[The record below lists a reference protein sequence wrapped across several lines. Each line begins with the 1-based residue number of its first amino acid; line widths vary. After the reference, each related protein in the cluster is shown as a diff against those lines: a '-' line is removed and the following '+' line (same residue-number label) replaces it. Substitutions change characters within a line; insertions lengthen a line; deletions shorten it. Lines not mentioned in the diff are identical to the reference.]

1 MAHQRRQFLHLA
13 AGAAVLPAIA
23 LLPANAIAQQR
34 SLKEQLVGTWALVV
48 CEVVA
53 PDGAKTPL
61 VVGRNPAG
69 QYIFTPDD
77 HFSFQAAA
85 ELPRFAS
92 GENRK
97 TTPEENKAVVEGSI
111 AYYGTYTANDAERTV
126 TLHIERSSFPNLNGS
141 DGKRIITALTADDMS
156 YINPARRGGGA
167 INCAYR
173 RAK

>member
-1 MAHQRRQFLHLA
+1 VIYPSRAD
-13 AGAAVLPAIA
+13 
-23 LLPANAIAQQR
+23 IAQQK
-34 SLKEQLVGTWALVV
+34 SLKEQIIGTWALVV

-53 PDGAKTPL
+53 PDGSKAPL
-61 VVGRNPAG
+61 VVGSNPAG
-69 QYIFTPDD
+69 QYIFTPDS

-85 ELPRFAS
+85 DLPKFAS
-92 GENRK
+92 GENGK
-97 TTPEENKAVVEGSI
+97 TTPDENKAVVEGSI
-111 AYYGTYTANDAERTV
+111 AYYGTYTANDAERTI

-141 DGKRIITALTADDMS
+141 DGKRIITALTPEEMS